1 MDVLVATAFFTAEV
15 WTLGGLVT
23 SFVLFF
29 LHLGSR
35 QVQVAGVT
43 PHPNEAWMVQVARN
57 VTMEE
62 WGCLSPG
69 QYLIH
74 DRDTKFC
81 PAFQQSIEDVGI
93 TRVPLPP
100 QSPNLHA

>member
-1 MDVLVATAFFTAEV
+1 M
-15 WTLGGLVT
+15 
-23 SFVLFF
+23 
-29 LHLGSR
+29 
-35 QVQVAGVT
+35 T

-74 DRDTKFC
+74 DRDGNTSQLFNKSLTQLGSRGSHC
-81 PAFQQSIEDVGI
+81 QRDRQI
-93 TRVPLPP
+93 
-100 QSPNLHA
+100 